1 MEYELLAPARDLEC
15 GRIAVDF
22 GADAVYIGAPRFSAR
37 EDAGNTLEDISQLV
51 QYAHRYWVK
60 IYVAMNTLLSDGEL
74 KQATRTAQQLA
85 DIGVDGIIIQD
96 MGLLMADMP
105 NVPLIASTQMH
116 NHTPERVAFLHA
128 MGIHRAILARELSLD
143 EIESLHE
150 ATPEMELETFVHGA
164 LCVCFSGQCTL
175 SFSMGGR
182 SGNRGQCAQPCRLR
196 YALQDDNGRELHPS
210 AHLLSIKDLNQTE
223 NLGDLIDAG
232 VCSFKIEGR
241 LKGPEYVKNVV
252 THYRKHLDIELSARG
267 LKRSSSGQTQTDL
280 QTDPSKSFNRGF
292 TTHHLYGRT
301 SRLANWTTPKMLG
314 ERIGEVVQ
322 VDSRGLSVRTEAVL
336 TAGDGI
342 CYVDARGDMAG
353 FTLNA
358 VDGFRLTPGRFDRM
372 PIGTVLY
379 RNHDH
384 LFHKQLT
391 KAKVERQIQVRLN
404 MSGNLDAIQLEIT
417 DEDGI
422 RSTHTLAGPFVL
434 AEQAERAI
442 ETITKQLG
450 KLGAA
455 SMVADGINVQL
466 DPAPFLPMSVLNEFR
481 RGAIEAHWQQRIE
494 QMPRR
499 CRGEMQTNLPYPEKK
514 LDFRANV
521 MNPLA
526 AEFYKIH
533 DVEVTEPAAETGLD
547 MSNRP
552 VMTTKYCI
560 KHELHICPKQNP
572 SENFVEP
579 LWLVD
584 ELGSRLRLRFD
595 CVRCQME
602 VWTESGAQHS

>member
-15 GRIAVDF
+15 GRIAVDC

-37 EDAGNTLEDISQLV
+37 EDAGNTLDDISQLV

-60 IYVAMNTLLSDGEL
+60 IYVALNTLLTDGEL
-74 KQATRTAQQLA
+74 KQATRIAHQLA
-85 DIGVDGIIIQD
+85 EIGVDGLIIQD
-96 MGLLMADMP
+96 MGLLMADLP
-105 NVPLIASTQMH
+105 DIPLIASTQMH
-116 NHTPERVAFLHA
+116 NHTPERVAFLHD
-128 MGIHRAILARELSLD
+128 MGIQRAILARELSLD
-143 EIESLHE
+143 EIQAIHDK
-150 ATPEMELETFVHGA
+150 TPAMELEVFIHGA
-164 LCVCFSGQCTL
+164 LCVCYSGQCTL
-175 SFSMGGR
+175 SYAMGGR

-196 YALQDDNGRELHPS
+196 YALQDDNGNELHPS
-210 AHLLSIKDLNQTE
+210 AHLLSIKDLNQTS

-241 LKGPEYVKNVV
+241 LKGPDYVKNVV
-252 THYRKHLDIELSARG
+252 THYRRHLDIELEARG
-267 LKRSSSGQTQTDL
+267 LKRSSSGRTQTDML
-280 QTDPSKSFNRGF
+280 TDPSKSFNRGF
-292 TTHHLYGRT
+292 TTHHIYGRT

-314 ERIGEVVQ
+314 ERIGEVIQ
-322 VDSRGLSVRTEAVL
+322 CDTRGLSVRTDATL
-336 TAGDGI
+336 TPGDGI
-342 CYVDARGDMAG
+342 CYVDSRGNMAG

-358 VDGFRLTPGRFDRM
+358 VDGFRLTPGRFDKM

-391 KAKVERQIQVRLN
+391 KAKVERLLKV
-404 MSGNLDAIQLEIT
+404 NLALQGSLEALTLTISDA
-417 DEDGI
+417 DGI
-422 RSTHTLAGPFVL
+422 CSSHRYEGPFAL
-434 AEQAERAI
+434 AEQAERAV
-442 ETITKQLG
+442 ETISRQLG

-455 SMVADGINVQL
+455 NMEATDISVQL
-466 DPAPFLPMSVLNEFR
+466 DPAPFVPMSVLNEFR

-494 QMPRR
+494 QMPKAH
-499 CRGEMQTNLPYPEKK
+499 RGEMQTEVPYPEPR

-526 AEFYKIH
+526 LEFYRIH
-533 DVEVTEPAAETGLD
+533 EAEVTERAAETGLE
-547 MSNRP
+547 MGNRP

-560 KHELHICPKQNP
+560 KHELNICPKQNP
-572 SENFVEP
+572 STSIDEP

-584 ELGSRLRLRFD
+584 EMGSRLRLRFN
-595 CVRCQME
+595 CARCQME